1 MHFYPTFWPSFIL
14 GLLFAPLAGLAGFLI
29 TYEEYS
35 HHGLGRR
42 RTILI
47 SLEAAFWSG
56 LVMLLV
62 ALLGGFFIGRW
73 GT

>member
-1 MHFYPTFWPSFIL
+1 MEPYPAFWSVL
-14 GLLFAPLAGLAGFLI
+14 MVGLLFSPLAGLAGFLI

-42 RTILI
+42 RTVLM
-47 SLEAAFWSG
+47 SLEAGFWSAF
-56 LVMLLV
+56 VMLLV
-62 ALLGGFFIGRW
+62 ALVGGFFISRW